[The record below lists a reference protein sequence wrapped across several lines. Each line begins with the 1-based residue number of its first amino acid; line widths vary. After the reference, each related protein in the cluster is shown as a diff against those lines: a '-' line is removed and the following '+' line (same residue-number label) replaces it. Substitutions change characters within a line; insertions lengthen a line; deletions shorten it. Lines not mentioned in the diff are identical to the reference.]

1 MFIADIIKA
10 EDNIFFF
17 SFDPIFFSSYGG
29 QYFLTVELECI

>member
-17 SFDPIFFSSYGG
+17 PLTPFFFSSYGG